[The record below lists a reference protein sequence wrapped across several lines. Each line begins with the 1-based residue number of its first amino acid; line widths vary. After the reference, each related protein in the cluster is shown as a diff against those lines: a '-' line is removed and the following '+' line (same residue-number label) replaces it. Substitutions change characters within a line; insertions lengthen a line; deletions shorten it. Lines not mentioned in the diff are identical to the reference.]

1 MPHSSALE
9 KITNQNN
16 RTCDWALD
24 IDMGNQNKRQHCH
37 LISVFIVILV
47 EFEKYA
53 IRRAGLSAKYLKKK
67 LTSGQFKCILSGG
80 SFHIS
85 SSLSSYQGNE
95 SQLLNRYA
103 AYDEGFF
110 CWVKRKLTSTKLHN
124 RPKWQ
129 LTVGPGGVP
138 RVCAKLLLETAISH
152 ARIPYGLLSQ
162 SFCDI
167 ISYIMQ
173 FSGLKMKLAVHRA
186 SCLDRQILFAGLLIF

>member
-1 MPHSSALE
+1 MMLLLFANWHLALNASHFSL

-24 IDMGNQNKRQHCH
+24 IDMGNQNIRQHCLSSQH
-37 LISVFIVILV
+37 L
-47 EFEKYA
+47 
-53 IRRAGLSAKYLKKK
+53 LSFWLSLRNTLSDKQACLQNIWRKNKQADNLI
-67 LTSGQFKCILSGG
+67 KCILSGG

-138 RVCAKLLLETAISH
+138 GSVQNYYS
-152 ARIPYGLLSQ
+152 
-162 SFCDI
+162 D
-167 ISYIMQ
+167 
-173 FSGLKMKLAVHRA
+173 
-186 SCLDRQILFAGLLIF
+186 